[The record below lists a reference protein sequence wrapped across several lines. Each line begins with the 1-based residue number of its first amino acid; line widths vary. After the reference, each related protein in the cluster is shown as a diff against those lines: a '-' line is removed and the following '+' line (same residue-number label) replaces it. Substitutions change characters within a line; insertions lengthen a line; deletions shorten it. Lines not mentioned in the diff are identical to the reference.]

1 MSHIQN
7 SHIVYCCVNIVP
19 YTEHSVQSKTLTK
32 EPKNDNINTSL
43 ITATTKITK
52 VCACLFLKNLL
63 NLFAPSPVM
72 YPSSPP
78 LPPPLSPGGALAAPH
93 PVSRERQPGRN
104 VAAAPDPLQLC
115 NNRIP
120 EEIRICKAWHLNW
133 CWPGLQ
139 YTPSPFY
146 INCSSVFSH
155 KRQTE
160 GERVGC
166 TGTFCQFP
174 DGSVSNGSLL

>member
-1 MSHIQN
+1 
-7 SHIVYCCVNIVP
+7 
-19 YTEHSVQSKTLTK
+19 
-32 EPKNDNINTSL
+32 
-43 ITATTKITK
+43 
-52 VCACLFLKNLL
+52 
-63 NLFAPSPVM
+63 M

-78 LPPPLSPGGALAAPH
+78 LPPPLSPGGALAAHH

-166 TGTFCQFP
+166 TGTVH
-174 DGSVSNGSLL
+174 SVSSQTEVFPTGLCYKYGWTIIYQDMLLMDFSRKCSRQGPYRYIVMTGVPV